1 MNYVNIVIKP
11 LDNATNAIT
20 VQAKPGE
27 FIVIVILEW
36 TKLVWTPAPGT
47 LFVTHSGCPRH
58 VERNYVPLFGVDTI
72 ERRLT

>member
-27 FIVIVILEW
+27 FIVIVIVLLES
-36 TKLVWTPAPGT
+36 TGT
-47 LFVTHSGCPRH
+47 LS
-58 VERNYVPLFGVDTI
+58 
-72 ERRLT
+72 

>member
-27 FIVIVILEW
+27 FIVIVILAS
-36 TKLVWTPAPGT
+36 TGT
-47 LFVTHSGCPRH
+47 FS
-58 VERNYVPLFGVDTI
+58 
-72 ERRLT
+72 

>member
-27 FIVIVILEW
+27 FIVIVILASTGKFSSYVKQTNISPQEIID
-36 TKLVWTPAPGT
+36 T
-47 LFVTHSGCPRH
+47 LLLP
-58 VERNYVPLFGVDTI
+58 
-72 ERRLT
+72 